1 MKKKRNVRKAGKAG
15 KVVNKMMS
23 EESEEMLLMGSAL
36 GEQMMGLLSQ
46 VATSRKGMGAA
57 ATALAMAWATLKDI
71 ALCEGVEIETLFE
84 SEVRFYAGVIVE
96 E

>member
-1 MKKKRNVRKAGKAG
+1 MTKRNVRKTSKAG

-84 SEVRFYAGVIVE
+84 SEVRFYAGAIVE

>member
-1 MKKKRNVRKAGKAG
+1 MVKRNVRKAGKAG

-71 ALCEGVEIETLFE
+71 ASCEGVEIETLFE

>member
-1 MKKKRNVRKAGKAG
+1 MVKRNVRKTSKSG

-84 SEVRFYAGVIVE
+84 SEVRFYAGAIVE

>member
-1 MKKKRNVRKAGKAG
+1 MVKRNARKAG
-15 KVVNKMMS
+15 KVVNRMMS

-84 SEVRFYAGVIVE
+84 SEVRFYAGAIVE

>member
-1 MKKKRNVRKAGKAG
+1 MVKRNVRKTSKAG
-15 KVVNKMMS
+15 KVVNKIMS

-71 ALCEGVEIETLFE
+71 ASCEGVEIETLFE
-84 SEVRFYAGVIVE
+84 SGVRFYAGAIVE

>member
-1 MKKKRNVRKAGKAG
+1 MVKRNVRKTSKSG

-71 ALCEGVEIETLFE
+71 ASCEGVEIETLFE

>member
-1 MKKKRNVRKAGKAG
+1 MVKRNVRKTSKAG

>member
-1 MKKKRNVRKAGKAG
+1 MVKRNVRKAGKAG

-46 VATSRKGMGAA
+46 VATSRKGLGAA

>member
-1 MKKKRNVRKAGKAG
+1 MVKRKVRKAGKAG

-84 SEVRFYAGVIVE
+84 SEVRFYAGAIVE

>member
-1 MKKKRNVRKAGKAG
+1 MVKRNVRKTSKAG

-71 ALCEGVEIETLFE
+71 ASCEGVEIETLFE

>member
-1 MKKKRNVRKAGKAG
+1 MVKRNVRKTSKAG

-23 EESEEMLLMGSAL
+23 EESEEMLLM
-36 GEQMMGLLSQ
+36 
-46 VATSRKGMGAA
+46 
-57 ATALAMAWATLKDI
+57 DI

-84 SEVRFYAGVIVE
+84 SEVRFYAGAIVE

>member
-1 MKKKRNVRKAGKAG
+1 MVNRNVRKTSKAG

-84 SEVRFYAGVIVE
+84 SEVRFYAGAIVE

>member
-1 MKKKRNVRKAGKAG
+1 MVKRNVRKTSKAG

-23 EESEEMLLMGSAL
+23 EESEEILLMGSAL

-84 SEVRFYAGVIVE
+84 SEVRFYAGAIVE

>member
-1 MKKKRNVRKAGKAG
+1 MVKRNVRKAGKAG

>member
-1 MKKKRNVRKAGKAG
+1 MTKRNVRKAGKAG

-84 SEVRFYAGVIVE
+84 SEVRFYAGAIVE

>member
-1 MKKKRNVRKAGKAG
+1 MVKRNVRKTSKAG

-71 ALCEGVEIETLFE
+71 ASCEGVEIETLFE
-84 SEVRFYAGVIVE
+84 SEVRFYAGAIVE

>member
-1 MKKKRNVRKAGKAG
+1 MVKRNVRKTSKAG

-23 EESEEMLLMGSAL
+23 EESEEMLRMGSSL
-36 GEQMMGLLSQ
+36 GEQMMVLLSQ

-84 SEVRFYAGVIVE
+84 SEVRFYAGAIVE

>member
-1 MKKKRNVRKAGKAG
+1 MVKRNVRKTSKAG

-57 ATALAMAWATLKDI
+57 TTALAMAWATLKDI
-71 ALCEGVEIETLFE
+71 ASCEGVEIETLFE

>member
-1 MKKKRNVRKAGKAG
+1 MVKRNVRKTSKAG

-84 SEVRFYAGVIVE
+84 SEVRFYAGAIVE